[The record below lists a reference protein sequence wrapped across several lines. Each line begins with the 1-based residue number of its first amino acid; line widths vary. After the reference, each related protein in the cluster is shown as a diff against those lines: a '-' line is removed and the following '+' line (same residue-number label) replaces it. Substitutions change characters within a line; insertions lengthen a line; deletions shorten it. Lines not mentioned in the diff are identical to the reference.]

1 MTLRKGPRPPAIRWF
16 AGLFVLAATLSLF
29 DGLSGLEAPNMTES
43 TRDATI
49 IGSSARFTIALMTTG
64 LVWFFAL
71 RLARWMVP
79 AFLLAKIAATLVV
92 IVRAGSFSFVSTLW
106 LGAMVLGVVAATMLF
121 APSARRWFAKSQQ
134 RVDDVFA

>member
-1 MTLRKGPRPPAIRWF
+1 MTLRKGPHPPAIRWF
-16 AGLFVLAATLSLF
+16 AVLFVLAAAVSLF
-29 DGLSGLEAPNMTES
+29 DGLTGLDLPGMAKAS
-43 TRDATI
+43 RDAAI

-79 AFLLAKIAATLVV
+79 AFLLVKIAATVV
-92 IVRAGSFSFVSTLW
+92 VVARAGSFAFVSPLW
-106 LGAMVLGVVAATMLF
+106 LTAMTLGMIAAGMLF
-121 APSARRWFAKSQQ
+121 APSARPWFARANE